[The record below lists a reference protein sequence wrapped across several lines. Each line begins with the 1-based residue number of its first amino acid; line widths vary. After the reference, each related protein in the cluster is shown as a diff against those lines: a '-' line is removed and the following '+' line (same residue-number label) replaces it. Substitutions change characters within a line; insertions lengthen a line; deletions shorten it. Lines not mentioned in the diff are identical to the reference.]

1 MNYSRKRIGTLKKT
15 KNFCNLTFSG
25 CPSFSLVMD
34 FWVDDSINKN
44 EASQMASDNESCSNF
59 QDQGHLKSSIKYA
72 PFSIATYHIPKIFR
86 IFMKA
91 MKA

>member
-1 MNYSRKRIGTLKKT
+1 MNYSSERIAILKKT

-44 EASQMASDNESCSNF
+44 EASQMASDNESCS
-59 QDQGHLKSSIKYA
+59 KIK
-72 PFSIATYHIPKIFR
+72 AT
-86 IFMKA
+86 
-91 MKA
+91 